1 MKDPDNIFSDDQI
14 AQLRQARTQIRR
26 ELRLDE
32 YDHQQDEVNL
42 KKILKNISGEET
54 PKNAAVKKSTSKAR
68 PLSSVLSLPYLL
80 TSFAAGALSVL
91 LYGYFNQVELRAPQ
105 PSEVIFRGNQNDQSN
120 SGRAEDE
127 MGQATLNRSQATD
140 IVIPG
145 DSLRLPGS
153 TPMWIQ
159 VLQLALESDGTVSV
173 SRSNSE
179 LKIRIN
185 LEKAKEQSSLGLR
198 VALGL
203 KPDVY
208 GTIAVV
214 FSNP

>member
-14 AQLRQARTQIRR
+14 GQLRHTRSLIQK
-26 ELRLDE
+26 ELRLDQ
-32 YDHQQDEVNL
+32 YDHQQDEVNF
-42 KKILKNISGEET
+42 KKILTNIGEEKAL
-54 PKNAAVKKSTSKAR
+54 KNLVVKNQISKAR

-80 TSFAAGALSVL
+80 ASFAAGAVSVL
-91 LYGYFNQVELRAPQ
+91 LYGYLNQVGIRTPQ
-105 PSEVIFRGNQNDQSN
+105 PSEVIFRGDQNDASN
-120 SGRAEDE
+120 SAGTGDQKAQT
-127 MGQATLNRSQATD
+127 GLNRSQATD
-140 IVIPG
+140 IVISG

-173 SRSNSE
+173 SRSNNE

-185 LEKAKEQSSLGLR
+185 LDKAAQQNSLGLR

-203 KPDVY
+203 RPDVY
-208 GTIAVV
+208 GTIVVV
-214 FSNP
+214 FSSP